1 MNKRLAANRNLH
13 LHYEPT
19 YKGFACNQSRGPL
32 IVECLEANLSVMNR
46 ALNDHPRTLVVRID
60 LLFPRFYQCDA
71 DNSVIARF
79 IGKLRYCIDVDC
91 RQRRANGARVHD
103 TRLRSIW
110 CREETD
116 ESNGH
121 YHMLLFVNRDTYFQL
136 GNFKSF
142 DKGLAGMI
150 NTAWASALKLD
161 HWNAIGTVN
170 FPENPLYHL
179 QEGSP
184 DFAQVFQEAFYRAS
198 YLAKA
203 KTKTYGNRYRSFGV
217 SQI

>member
-1 MNKRLAANRNLH
+1 MNNRLTANRNLH
-13 LHYEPT
+13 LHYEST
-19 YKGFACNQSRGPL
+19 YRGFNCIQSRGPL
-32 IVECLEANLSVMNR
+32 IVEYLDPIFTVIHR

-60 LLFPRFYQCDA
+60 LLFPRFYKCDD
-71 DNSVIARF
+71 DNSVITRF
-79 IGKLRYCIDVDC
+79 IEKLRYCINADC

-103 TRLRSIW
+103 TRLRYIW

-116 ESNGH
+116 ESDGH

-136 GNFKSF
+136 GNPDSF

-150 NTAWASALKLD
+150 NTAWAYALRLD

-170 FPENPLYHL
+170 FPENLLYHL
-179 QEGSP
+179 QERSP
-184 DFAQVFQEAFYRAS
+184 DFAQVFQDVFNRAS
-198 YLAKA
+198 YFAKA

>member
-1 MNKRLAANRNLH
+1 MNNRLTANRNLH
-13 LHYEPT
+13 LHYEST
-19 YKGFACNQSRGPL
+19 YRGFNCIRSRGPL
-32 IVECLEANLSVMNR
+32 IVEYLDPIFTVIHR

-60 LLFPRFYQCDA
+60 LLFPRFYKCDD
-71 DNSVIARF
+71 DNSVITRF
-79 IGKLRYCIDVDC
+79 IEKLRYCINADC

-103 TRLRSIW
+103 TRLRYIW

-116 ESNGH
+116 ESDGH

-136 GNFKSF
+136 GNPDSF

-170 FPENPLYHL
+170 FPENLLYHL
-179 QEGSP
+179 QERSP
-184 DFAQVFQEAFYRAS
+184 DFAQVFQDVFNRAS